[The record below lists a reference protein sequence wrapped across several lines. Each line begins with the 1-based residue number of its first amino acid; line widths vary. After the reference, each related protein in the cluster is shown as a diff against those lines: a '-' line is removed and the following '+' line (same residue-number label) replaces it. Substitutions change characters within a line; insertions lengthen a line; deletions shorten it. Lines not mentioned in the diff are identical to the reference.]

1 MHFQGAAVRWIQSV
15 ERRVASMGWDEF
27 CTLVHDR
34 FGHDQHEAL
43 IRKLFHIH
51 QVGTVAD
58 YVERFSKLVGQLA
71 DYESTEYPV
80 LCYVFH

>member
-1 MHFQGAAVRWIQSV
+1 
-15 ERRVASMGWDEF
+15 MGWDEF

-58 YVERFSKLVGQLA
+58 YVEHFSKLVGQLA
-71 DYESTEYPV
+71 AYEST
-80 LCYVFH
+80 